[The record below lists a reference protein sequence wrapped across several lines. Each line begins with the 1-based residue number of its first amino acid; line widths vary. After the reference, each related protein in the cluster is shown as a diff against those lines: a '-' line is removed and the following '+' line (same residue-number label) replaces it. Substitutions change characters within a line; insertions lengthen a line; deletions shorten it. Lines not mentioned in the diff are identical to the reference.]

1 MARKNDKKQI
11 VSYENSIQKSNKLS
25 MSKLNQGLTLNQM
38 QLLAYAIYSTQQD
51 GKTEFHK
58 ADFEKKFNLEYKT
71 GHAKED
77 VQRISSLQFSVED
90 LENDYF
96 EYWNIFRSIRYK
108 KGEFIFKWDDEFIP
122 HILELKEK
130 YITTD
135 LTTTSQF
142 KSGFSWTLYEYLKAH
157 YGYWHKPL
165 SKETLMKL
173 FGVENKKTYQNNTGR
188 FKTSVLDVAIE
199 EINKYT
205 EFEVWYVEEKEGRA
219 IIGFD
224 LHWSTGE
231 KVASATKK
239 QIKELKTITDVIH
252 ENMFNY
258 INLKDDA
265 NRQEAINI
273 VQKSEEM
280 NLYTKEPIC
289 ITKERAEMLI
299 LEANQCLGQLEHL
312 LKVNNEEKVPFYNWL
327 EERDPEEIK

>member
-11 VSYENSIQKSNKLS
+11 ISYENSIQKSNKLS
-25 MSKLNQGLTLNQM
+25 ISKLNQGLTLNQM

-71 GHAKED
+71 EHAKED
-77 VQRISSLQFSVED
+77 VQRVSSLQFSVED
-90 LENDYF
+90 LENNYF

-108 KGEFIFKWDDEFIP
+108 NGEFIFKWDDEFIP

-135 LTTTSQF
+135 LTITSQF

-165 SKETLMKL
+165 SKEALMKL

-188 FKTSVLDVAIE
+188 FKTSVLDVAIG
-199 EINKYT
+199 EINEYT
-205 EFEVWYVEEKEGRA
+205 EFEVWYVEEKVGRS

-224 LHWSTGE
+224 LHWSAGE
-231 KVASATKK
+231 KVTSATKK
-239 QIKELKTITDVIH
+239 QIKELKAITDVIR
-252 ENMFNY
+252 EDMFKY
-258 INLKDDA
+258 INLKKDE
-265 NRQEAINI
+265 NRKKAIEL
-273 VQKSEEM
+273 VKKSEEISL
-280 NLYTKEPIC
+280 NTIEPIC

-299 LEANQCLGQLEHL
+299 LDANWCLNELEHML
-312 LKVNNEEKVPFYNWL
+312 EIDNKGQKPFYNWL
-327 EERDPEEIK
+327 EER